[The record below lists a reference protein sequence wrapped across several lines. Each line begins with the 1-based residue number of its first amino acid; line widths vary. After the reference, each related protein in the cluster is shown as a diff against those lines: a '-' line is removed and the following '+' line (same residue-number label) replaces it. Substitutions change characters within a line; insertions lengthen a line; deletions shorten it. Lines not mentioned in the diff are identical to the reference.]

1 MTLQELDF
9 SILYWIQAN
18 LRCPFLDGLMPFVTA
33 LGEYGAVWILAALA
47 LIASKPHRR
56 CGITLALGLIC
67 SLLLGNLLLTPL
79 AARPRPCWLDE
90 TVTLLV
96 AMPRDFSFPSGHSL
110 SGFIAAVILLRYDRR
125 FGIPA
130 LILAILLAFSRL
142 YLFLHFPSDVLA
154 GILLGVGVGLAVSL
168 LGDRFIRKKEDWV

>member
-1 MTLQELDF
+1 M
-9 SILYWIQAN
+9 
-18 LRCPFLDGLMPFVTA
+18 
-33 LGEYGAVWILAALA
+33 
-47 LIASKPHRR
+47 
-56 CGITLALGLIC
+56 
-67 SLLLGNLLLTPL
+67 
-79 AARPRPCWLDE
+79 
-90 TVTLLV
+90 TLLV
-96 AMPRDFSFPSGHSL
+96 SMPRDFSFPSGHSL

-154 GILLGVGVGLAVSL
+154 GILLGIGVGLAVSL